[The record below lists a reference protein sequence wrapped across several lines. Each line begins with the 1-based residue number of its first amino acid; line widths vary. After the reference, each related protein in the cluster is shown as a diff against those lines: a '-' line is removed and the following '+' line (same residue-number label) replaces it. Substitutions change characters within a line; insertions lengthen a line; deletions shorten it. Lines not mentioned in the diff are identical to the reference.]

1 MRYAAKHQGGVE
13 VNYPFLQF
21 VKDLIRYVTPYKG
34 AFYTSTFLRV
44 LSDISSLYTGYAIG
58 RIVSLLA
65 EPGVEFSQ
73 ILFVVITWVGTITFR
88 YITIY
93 LAKKTNN
100 YMSFQVHVDV
110 HVSMLEVL
118 FARDSAW
125 HEGEASGS
133 KIKRISNGADG
144 YNFAIRAWINNVI
157 EICVRFVSIPLIL
170 SKFDIKASVIMAF
183 FVVSY
188 FTISHFLSK
197 PALKAAYQA
206 SIDEEGVYGVAF
218 ESVSNIRS
226 IQVLSLAEG
235 VLEQVKKATQKLLE
249 SYKRR
254 VRAFQFR
261 FSFLGGYAEVYR
273 IVAIGFIA
281 YQVFLGHY
289 EVGFLVTFASYFFNM
304 WDSVKELSDVSQDLT
319 VAQQSVGRMHD
330 LIGRDAKT
338 VSTDTGTLPFPA
350 SWNEIELKNLSFS
363 YGGQDALSDV
373 SFTVKK
379 GEKVGIVGLS
389 GAGKSTLFKLL
400 LKERINWKGEITIGG
415 VPLEQVETKDYR
427 KHVSVVLQET
437 EVFNLTLRNN
447 ILLGSGIKEEEA
459 LTQAISVAH
468 VKDFLHKLPQGL
480 DTVIG
485 EKGIK
490 LSGGEKQRLGI
501 ARAIVRKPEILFLD
515 EATSHLDLESEEKIK
530 QSLHEFFQ
538 SVTAIVIA
546 HRLTT
551 IREMDRIIVI
561 EGGRVVEEGNFE
573 TLHAKRGR
581 FYELWEKQRL
591 Q

>member
-1 MRYAAKHQGGVE
+1 MRYASKHQSGQE
-13 VNYPFLQF
+13 IDYPFSQF
-21 VKDLIRYVTPYKG
+21 FKDLIRYVTPYKG
-34 AFYTSTFLRV
+34 TFYTSTFLRI

-58 RIVSLLA
+58 KIVSLLA
-65 EPGVEFSQ
+65 EPGIEFSR
-73 ILFVVITWVGTITFR
+73 ILFVVVTWMGTITFR

-100 YMSFQVHVDV
+100 YMSSQVHVDI

-125 HEGEASGS
+125 HESEASGS

-170 SKFDIKASVIMAF
+170 SKFDIKASLIMAF

-188 FTISHFLSK
+188 FVISYFLAK

-235 VLEQVKKATQKLLE
+235 ILEQVKKATGKLLG

-254 VRAFQFR
+254 IRAFQFR
-261 FSFLGGYAEVYR
+261 TSFLGGYAELYR
-273 IVAIGFIA
+273 IIAIGFIA
-281 YQVFLGHY
+281 YQVYLGHY

-330 LIGRDAKT
+330 LIGRDPKS
-338 VSTDTGTLPFPA
+338 VSTDTGTLSFPK
-350 SWNEIELKNLSFS
+350 SWNEIEVRNLSFS
-363 YGGQDALSDV
+363 YGGSDALTDV
-373 SFTVKK
+373 SFNIRK

-400 LKERINWKGEITIGG
+400 LKERINWKGNITIGG
-415 VPLEQVETKDYR
+415 VSLAELSTKEYR
-427 KHVSVVLQET
+427 NHVSVVLQET
-437 EVFNLTLRNN
+437 EVFNLTLREN
-447 ILLGSGIKEEEA
+447 ILLGSGIKDESS
-459 LTQAISVAH
+459 LTQALTIAH
-468 VKDFLHKLPQGL
+468 VKDFLQKLPQGL
-480 DTVIG
+480 DTIIG
-485 EKGIK
+485 EKGVK

-501 ARAIVRKPEILFLD
+501 ARAVVRKPEILFLD
-515 EATSHLDLESEEKIK
+515 EATSHLDLESEQKIK
-530 QSLHEFFQ
+530 ESLHEFFQ

-573 TLHAKRGR
+573 TLHKKQGR

-591 Q
+591 N